1 MNKIPPDGNL
11 NHSDDPR
18 QVYADIIDLPHHDP
32 SPQKHPRM
40 SLDKRAAQFAPFA
53 ALSGYEEMI
62 REESRAVDVSHQRKL
77 EESEAEQLNQDLSR
91 LRELTRKGLRPVV
104 TFTVF
109 EPDQRKS
116 GGRYVMMTEAV
127 KCIDPVTGQ
136 IELLST
142 ESNDPLN
149 RNRMMNR
156 KIQINRISRI
166 EIQENQT

>member
-1 MNKIPPDGNL
+1 MNKIPPDWDPD
-11 NHSDDPR
+11 HSDDPR
-18 QVYADIIDLPHHDP
+18 QVYADIIDLPHHEP
-32 SPQKHPRM
+32 NLQKHPRM

-62 REESRAVDVSHQRKL
+62 REESRTVEVSHQRKL
-77 EESEAEQLNQDLSR
+77 EESEEERLNQELNR
-91 LRELTRKGLRPVV
+91 LRDLTRKGLHPVV

-116 GGRYVMMTEAV
+116 GGRYVMITEAV
-127 KCIDPVTGQ
+127 KRIDPVSGQ

-149 RNRMMNR
+149 RRTSINR
-156 KIQINRISRI
+156 KIQIDRISRI
-166 EIQENQT
+166 EIQENRT